1 MLAYRIGNPSASAV
15 PVLDGDGVLEGVL
28 DGDDVALG
36 PVDPCERPAEAD
48 GLALAPVRE
57 APDSGEMRPAATLAS
72 AAGTF
77 KPDTLAQRCPVRR
90 IERAEFRTNWHARY
104 TVASPGTR

>member
-1 MLAYRIGNPSASAV
+1 MRRGQYDTGQTKMHSIDQV
-15 PVLDGDGVLEGVL
+15 
-28 DGDDVALG
+28 
-36 PVDPCERPAEAD
+36 RPARQPATPVAP
-48 GLALAPVRE
+48 GLRGLIEPAPVRE